1 MLSPPPSPP
10 SKPPAP
16 ADNNALIH
24 SEENV
29 KIEQVGD
36 WQFWRFDQL
45 DSTSKTAKDLFARDQ
60 LKLPAIIFTRTQTA
74 GYGRQGRDWQQG
86 AGNLAISYVLD
97 MDASLMEAG
106 ALAMLSSLA
115 VLDSLTTLLQA
126 APTAPTAPTANSAT
140 ATALAAPH
148 LQLKW
153 PNDVLIDGKKCA
165 GILVEP
171 VARAASSGH
180 PCQSAVVIGIGIN
193 IASHPQDCSFAATDL
208 TTATGLTTVTPAI
221 VAAYL
226 TDALAMLWQQWHG
239 AATQADQ
246 AALRQRWLSY
256 AWGLGQPVTLLQG
269 VSNIDGI
276 FEAVADDGRLQLR
289 LTDGRVQLFS
299 SGEVS
304 LRAPNQATPHQATPH
319 QPTDATLTDNSHRN
333 RGNG

>member
-1 MLSPPPSPP
+1 MSSPPPSPLSKP
-10 SKPPAP
+10 SKASAATQPIDGA
-16 ADNNALIH
+16 I
-24 SEENV
+24 V
-29 KIEQVGD
+29 EQVGD

-45 DSTSKTAKDLFARDQ
+45 ESTSKTAKDLFGRNQ
-60 LKLPAIIFTRTQTA
+60 LKLPAIIFARTQTA

-97 MDASLMEAG
+97 MDASPMEAG

-115 VLDSLTTLLQA
+115 VLDGLTA
-126 APTAPTAPTANSAT
+126 IWHDAAT
-140 ATALAAPH
+140 AAKAPAPAPH

-171 VARAASSGH
+171 VARAARSGH
-180 PCQSAVVIGIGIN
+180 PSQSAVVIGIGIN

-208 TTATGLTTVTPAI
+208 ATATGLTTVTPAI

-256 AWGLGQPVTLLQG
+256 GWGLGQPVTLLQG

-304 LRAPNQATPHQATPH
+304 LRAPNQASPH
-319 QPTDATLTDNSHRN
+319 QPTTHQTTNPTPTDNRHRN
-333 RGNG
+333 RDKA

>member
-1 MLSPPPSPP
+1 MASQPIDG
-10 SKPPAP
+10 A
-16 ADNNALIH
+16 I
-24 SEENV
+24 V
-29 KIEQVGD
+29 EQLGD

-45 DSTSKTAKDLFARDQ
+45 DSTSKTAKDLFGRDQ
-60 LKLPAIIFTRTQTA
+60 LRLPAIIFARTQTA
-74 GYGRQGRDWQQG
+74 GYGRQGRYWQQG

-97 MDASLMEAG
+97 MDASPMEAG

-115 VLDSLTTLLQA
+115 VLDGLTA
-126 APTAPTAPTANSAT
+126 IWHDAAT
-140 ATALAAPH
+140 AAKAFTLAPH

-171 VARAASSGH
+171 VARAATPNH
-180 PCQSAVVIGIGIN
+180 PSQSAVVIGIGIN

-208 TTATGLTTVTPAI
+208 ATATGLTTVTPAI

-239 AATQADQ
+239 GSQADQ

-256 AWGLGQPVTLLQG
+256 GWGLGQPVTLLQG
-269 VSNIDGI
+269 ASNIDGV

-304 LRAPNQATPHQATPH
+304 LRAPNQASPHQTTNPT
-319 QPTDATLTDNSHRN
+319 PTDNNNH
-333 RGNG
+333 NGDKA

>member
-1 MLSPPPSPP
+1 LVTSQPIDG
-10 SKPPAP
+10 A
-16 ADNNALIH
+16 I
-24 SEENV
+24 V
-29 KIEQVGD
+29 EQLGD

-45 DSTSKTAKDLFARDQ
+45 DSTSKTAKDLFGRDQ
-60 LKLPAIIFTRTQTA
+60 LKLPAIIFARTQTA

-97 MDASLMEAG
+97 MDASPMEAG

-115 VLDSLTTLLQA
+115 VLDGLTA
-126 APTAPTAPTANSAT
+126 IWHDAAT
-140 ATALAAPH
+140 AAKAFTPAPH

-165 GILVEP
+165 GILVES
-171 VARAASSGH
+171 VSRAATPNH
-180 PCQSAVVIGIGIN
+180 PSQSAVVIGIGIN

-208 TTATGLTTVTPAI
+208 VTATGLITLTPAI
-221 VAAYL
+221 VSAYL

-239 AATQADQ
+239 AATQANQ

-256 AWGLGQPVTLLQG
+256 GWGLGQPVTLLQG
-269 VSNIDGI
+269 GSTIDGV

-289 LTDGRVQLFS
+289 LTDRRVQLFS

-304 LRAPNQATPHQATPH
+304 LRAPNQASPHQTTTHETTNPT
-319 QPTDATLTDNSHRN
+319 PTDNNNRN
-333 RGNG
+333 RDKA

>member
-10 SKPPAP
+10 SNPSKASAATQPIDGA
-16 ADNNALIH
+16 I
-24 SEENV
+24 V
-29 KIEQVGD
+29 EQVGD

-97 MDASLMEAG
+97 MDASPMEAG

-153 PNDVLIDGKKCA
+153 PNDVLIDDKKCA

-171 VARAASSGH
+171 VARAARATSSGH
-180 PCQSAVVIGIGIN
+180 PSQSAVVIGIGIN

-226 TDALAMLWQQWHG
+226 TDALAMLWQQWYG

-269 VSNIDGI
+269 GSTIDGV

-289 LTDGRVQLFS
+289 LADGRMQLFS

-304 LRAPNQATPHQATPH
+304 LRAPHQATQH
-319 QPTDATLTDNSHRN
+319 QPTDATPTDNSHRN

>member
-1 MLSPPPSPP
+1 VLSPPPSPP
-10 SKPPAP
+10 SNPSKASAATQPIDGA
-16 ADNNALIH
+16 I
-24 SEENV
+24 V
-29 KIEQVGD
+29 EQVGD

-60 LKLPAIIFTRTQTA
+60 LRLPAIIFTRTQTA

-126 APTAPTAPTANSAT
+126 APIDPTAPTANSAT

-171 VARAASSGH
+171 VARAARATSSGH
-180 PCQSAVVIGIGIN
+180 PSQSAVVIGIGIN

-208 TTATGLTTVTPAI
+208 ATATGLTTLTPAI

-269 VSNIDGI
+269 GSTIDGI

-289 LTDGRVQLFS
+289 LTDGRMQLFS

-304 LRAPNQATPHQATPH
+304 LRAPNQATPHQ
-319 QPTDATLTDNSHRN
+319 PTDATPTDNSHRN

>member
-1 MLSPPPSPP
+1 MASQPIDG
-10 SKPPAP
+10 A
-16 ADNNALIH
+16 I
-24 SEENV
+24 V
-29 KIEQVGD
+29 EQLGD

-45 DSTSKTAKDLFARDQ
+45 DSTSKTAKDLFGRDQ
-60 LKLPAIIFTRTQTA
+60 LRLPAIIFARTQTA

-97 MDASLMEAG
+97 MDASPMEAG

-115 VLDSLTTLLQA
+115 VLDGLTAIWHDA
-126 APTAPTAPTANSAT
+126 ATTTKAFTP
-140 ATALAAPH
+140 APH

-165 GILVEP
+165 GILVES
-171 VARAASSGH
+171 VSRAATPNH
-180 PCQSAVVIGIGIN
+180 PSQSAVVIGIGIN
-193 IASHPQDCSFAATDL
+193 IASHPQGCSFAATDL
-208 TTATGLTTVTPAI
+208 ATATGLTTVTPAI

-239 AATQADQ
+239 GSQADQ
-246 AALRQRWLSY
+246 VALRQRWLSY
-256 AWGLGQPVTLLQG
+256 GWGLGQPVTLLQG
-269 VSNIDGI
+269 ASTIDGV

-304 LRAPNQATPHQATPH
+304 LRAPKQASPHQTTPH
-319 QPTDATLTDNSHRN
+319 QPTTPASTDNRN
-333 RGNG
+333 RNGDNA

>member
-1 MLSPPPSPP
+1 VLSPPPSPP
-10 SKPPAP
+10 SKPPEP

-86 AGNLAISYVLD
+86 AGNLAISYVLE
-97 MDASLMEAG
+97 MEASPMEAG

-126 APTAPTAPTANSAT
+126 APTAPTASTANSAT
-140 ATALAAPH
+140 AKALAAPH

-171 VARAASSGH
+171 VARAARATSSGH
-180 PCQSAVVIGIGIN
+180 SSQSAVVIGIGIN

-208 TTATGLTTVTPAI
+208 ATATGLTTLTTAI
-221 VAAYL
+221 IAAYL
-226 TDALAMLWQQWHG
+226 TDALAMLWQQWYG

-269 VSNIDGI
+269 GSTIDGI

-289 LTDGRVQLFS
+289 LTDGRMQLFS

-304 LRAPNQATPHQATPH
+304 LRAPHQATPH
-319 QPTDATLTDNSHRN
+319 QPTDATPTDNSHRN

>member
-1 MLSPPPSPP
+1 VSSPPPSPP
-10 SKPPAP
+10 SNPSKASAASQPIDGA
-16 ADNNALIH
+16 I
-24 SEENV
+24 V
-29 KIEQVGD
+29 EQVGD

-45 DSTSKTAKDLFARDQ
+45 DSTSKTAKDLFGRDQ
-60 LKLPAIIFTRTQTA
+60 LKLPAIIFARTQTA

-97 MDASLMEAG
+97 MDASPMEAG

-115 VLDSLTTLLQA
+115 VLDGLTA
-126 APTAPTAPTANSAT
+126 IWHDAAT
-140 ATALAAPH
+140 AAKAFTPAPH

-171 VARAASSGH
+171 VARAARSGH
-180 PCQSAVVIGIGIN
+180 PSQSAVVIGIGIN

-208 TTATGLTTVTPAI
+208 ATATGLTTVTPAI

-256 AWGLGQPVTLLQG
+256 GWGLGQPVTLLQG
-269 VSNIDGI
+269 ASTIDGV

-319 QPTDATLTDNSHRN
+319 QPTDATPTDNSHRN

>member
-126 APTAPTAPTANSAT
+126 APIDPTAPIANSAT

-208 TTATGLTTVTPAI
+208 ATATGLTTLTPAI

-226 TDALAMLWQQWHG
+226 TDALAMLWQQWYG

-269 VSNIDGI
+269 GSTIDGV

-289 LTDGRVQLFS
+289 LADGRMQLFS

-304 LRAPNQATPHQATPH
+304 LRAPHQATPH
-319 QPTDATLTDNSHRN
+319 QPTDATPTDNSHRN

>member
-10 SKPPAP
+10 SNPSKASAATQPIDGA
-16 ADNNALIH
+16 I
-24 SEENV
+24 V
-29 KIEQVGD
+29 EQVGD

-126 APTAPTAPTANSAT
+126 APTAPTANSAT

-171 VARAASSGH
+171 VARAARSTRSGH
-180 PCQSAVVIGIGIN
+180 PSQSAVVIGIGIN

-208 TTATGLTTVTPAI
+208 ATATGLTTLTPAI

-226 TDALAMLWQQWHG
+226 TDALAMLWQQWYG

-256 AWGLGQPVTLLQG
+256 GWGLGQPVTLLQG
-269 VSNIDGI
+269 GSNIDGI

-289 LTDGRVQLFS
+289 LADGRMQLFS

-304 LRAPNQATPHQATPH
+304 LRAPHQATPH
-319 QPTDATLTDNSHRN
+319 QPTDATPTDNSHRN
-333 RGNG
+333 RGKS

>member
-1 MLSPPPSPP
+1 MSSPPPSPP
-10 SKPPAP
+10 SNPSKASAATQPIDGA
-16 ADNNALIH
+16 I
-24 SEENV
+24 V
-29 KIEQVGD
+29 EQVGD

-45 DSTSKTAKDLFARDQ
+45 ESTSKTAKDLFGRDQ
-60 LKLPAIIFTRTQTA
+60 LKLPAIIFARTQTA

-97 MDASLMEAG
+97 MDASPMEAG

-115 VLDSLTTLLQA
+115 VLDGLTA
-126 APTAPTAPTANSAT
+126 IWHDAAT
-140 ATALAAPH
+140 AAKAFTPAPH

-171 VARAASSGH
+171 VARAARSGH
-180 PCQSAVVIGIGIN
+180 PSQSAVVIGIGIN

-208 TTATGLTTVTPAI
+208 AAATGLTTVTPAI

-239 AATQADQ
+239 AATQANQ

-256 AWGLGQPVTLLQG
+256 GWGLGQPVTLLQG
-269 VSNIDGI
+269 ASTIDGV

-304 LRAPNQATPHQATPH
+304 LRAPNQASPHQTTNPT
-319 QPTDATLTDNSHRN
+319 PTDNNNHN
-333 RGNG
+333 RDKA

>member
-10 SKPPAP
+10 SNPSKASAATQPIDGA
-16 ADNNALIH
+16 I
-24 SEENV
+24 V
-29 KIEQVGD
+29 EQVGD

-60 LKLPAIIFTRTQTA
+60 LRLPAIIFTRTQTA

-126 APTAPTAPTANSAT
+126 APIDPTAPTANSAT

-171 VARAASSGH
+171 VARAARATSSGH
-180 PCQSAVVIGIGIN
+180 PSQSAVVIGIGIN

-208 TTATGLTTVTPAI
+208 ATATGLTTLTPAI

-269 VSNIDGI
+269 GSTIDGI

-289 LTDGRVQLFS
+289 LTDGRMQLFS

-304 LRAPNQATPHQATPH
+304 LRAPNQATPHQ
-319 QPTDATLTDNSHRN
+319 PTDATPTDNSHRN

>member
-1 MLSPPPSPP
+1 VLSPPPSPP

-24 SEENV
+24 SEENA

-97 MDASLMEAG
+97 MEASPMEAG

-126 APTAPTAPTANSAT
+126 APTAPTAPIAPTANSAT
-140 ATALAAPH
+140 AKALATPH

-171 VARAASSGH
+171 VARTARSGH

-208 TTATGLTTVTPAI
+208 ATATGLTTLTPAI

-226 TDALAMLWQQWHG
+226 TDALAMLWQQWYG

-269 VSNIDGI
+269 GSTIDGV

-289 LTDGRVQLFS
+289 LTDGRMQLFS

-304 LRAPNQATPHQATPH
+304 LRAPHQAPQH
-319 QPTDATLTDNSHRN
+319 QPTDATPTDNSHRN

>member
-1 MLSPPPSPP
+1 
-10 SKPPAP
+10 
-16 ADNNALIH
+16 
-24 SEENV
+24 
-29 KIEQVGD
+29 
-36 WQFWRFDQL
+36 
-45 DSTSKTAKDLFARDQ
+45 
-60 LKLPAIIFTRTQTA
+60 
-74 GYGRQGRDWQQG
+74 
-86 AGNLAISYVLD
+86 
-97 MDASLMEAG
+97 MEAG

-115 VLDSLTTLLQA
+115 VLDGLTA
-126 APTAPTAPTANSAT
+126 IWHDAAT
-140 ATALAAPH
+140 AAKAPAPAPH

-171 VARAASSGH
+171 VARAARATSLGH

-208 TTATGLTTVTPAI
+208 ATATGLTTLTPAI

-239 AATQADQ
+239 TEQTEQ

-256 AWGLGQPVTLLQG
+256 GWGLGQPVTLLQG
-269 VSNIDGI
+269 ASTIDGI

-289 LTDGRVQLFS
+289 LTDGRMQLFS

-304 LRAPNQATPHQATPH
+304 LRATNQATPHQATPH
-319 QPTDATLTDNSHRN
+319 QPTDATLTDNSNRN

>member
-1 MLSPPPSPP
+1 VSSPPPSPP
-10 SKPPAP
+10 SNPSKASAATQPIDGA
-16 ADNNALIH
+16 I
-24 SEENV
+24 V
-29 KIEQVGD
+29 EQVGD

-86 AGNLAISYVLD
+86 AGNLAISYVLE
-97 MDASLMEAG
+97 MDASPMEAG

-126 APTAPTAPTANSAT
+126 APTAPTANSAT

-171 VARAASSGH
+171 VARAARATSSGH
-180 PCQSAVVIGIGIN
+180 PSQSAVVIGIGIN

-208 TTATGLTTVTPAI
+208 ATATGLTTLPPAI

-226 TDALAMLWQQWHG
+226 TDALAMLWQQWYG

-269 VSNIDGI
+269 ASTIDGI

-289 LTDGRVQLFS
+289 LTDGRMQLFS

-304 LRAPNQATPHQATPH
+304 LRAPHQATPH
-319 QPTDATLTDNSHRN
+319 QPTNATPTDNSHRN
-333 RGNG
+333 RGKS